1 MTGVQITINDDEVNA
16 MLARVE
22 KAGAD
27 TQPLMAEIAGAMLL
41 STQRRFET
49 QTGPDGTP
57 WQRLSPRTA
66 ARRLNRKGTRRGFDN
81 ILRVSNR
88 LYDSIVGEASAT
100 EAAVGSNVTYAAAHQ
115 LGAEIEKPERQ
126 ATVIHE
132 IRGRR
137 GEERL
142 GRFARRNRK
151 RAIERDVTIGAHTVT
166 IPARPYLGF
175 SKQDREEIRAIAV
188 EHFEAAAGE
197 AVA

>member
-1 MTGVQITINDDEVNA
+1 MTGVQITIDDAEVNA

-27 TQPLMAEIAGAMLL
+27 TQPLMAEIAGAMLV

-49 QTGPDGTP
+49 ALDRPRRHP
-57 WQRLSPRTA
+57 WQRLNPRTA
-66 ARRLNRKGTRRGFDN
+66 ARRVNRKGTRRGFDN

-126 ATVIHE
+126 ATVQL
-132 IRGRR
+132 RKVKGRT
-137 GEERL
+137 
-142 GRFARRNRK
+142 RFASKTHKRK
-151 RAIERDVTIGAHTVT
+151 REMDVTIGAHTIT

-175 SKQDREEIRAIAV
+175 SKEDREEIAAISPASI
-188 EHFEAAAGE
+188 EHFEAAAGK
-197 AVA
+197 ALS

>member
-1 MTGVQITINDDEVNA
+1 MTGVQITIDDTEVNA
-16 MLARVE
+16 MLARVG
-22 KAGAD
+22 KAGVD
-27 TQPLMAEIAGAMLL
+27 TQPLMEEIAGAMLL

-49 QTGPDGTP
+49 QTGPDGAP

-66 ARRLNRKGTRRGFDN
+66 ARRLNRKGTRRGFAN

-88 LYDSIVGEASAT
+88 LYDSITGEASAT

-115 LGAEIEKPERQ
+115 FGAEIEKPERQ

-132 IRGRR
+132 IKGRK

-142 GRFARRNRK
+142 GRFAKRNRK
-151 RAIERDVTIGAHTVT
+151 RAIERNVTIGAHTTT

-175 SKQDREEIRAIAV
+175 SKEDREEIRAIA
-188 EHFEAAAGE
+188 EAYFEEAAL
-197 AVA
+197 

>member
-1 MTGVQITINDDEVNA
+1 MTGVTITIDDAEINA

-27 TQPLMAEIAGAMLL
+27 TQPLMEEIAGAMLL
-41 STQRRFET
+41 STQARFET

-66 ARRLNRKGTRRGFDN
+66 ARRLNRKGIRRGFDN

-100 EAAVGSNVTYAAAHQ
+100 QAAVGSNVTYAAAHQ
-115 LGAEIEKPERQ
+115 FGAEIEKPERA

-142 GRFARRNRK
+142 GRFAKRNRK
-151 RAIERDVTIGAHTVT
+151 RAIERNVTIGAHTIT

-175 SKQDREEIRAIAV
+175 SKEDREEIAAIAAK
-188 EHFEAAAGE
+188 HFEAAGAEGLS
-197 AVA
+197 

>member
-1 MTGVQITINDDEVNA
+1 MTGVRITIDDAEVNA

-22 KAGAD
+22 KAGVD

-57 WQRLSPRTA
+57 WRRLSPRTA

-88 LYDSIVGEASAT
+88 LYDSVVGEASAT
-100 EAAVGSNVTYAAAHQ
+100 EAAVGTNVIYAAIHQ
-115 LGAEIEKPERQ
+115 KGGAIDKPERS
-126 ATVIHE
+126 ATVIHAVK
-132 IRGRR
+132 GRK

-142 GRFARRNRK
+142 GRFAKRGAK
-151 RAIERDVTIGAHTVT
+151 RAIERDVTIGAHTIT

-175 SKQDREEIRAIAV
+175 SEEDREEIRMIA
-188 EHFEAAAGE
+188 EDFFEAAAGG
-197 AVA
+197 AIS